1 MTAADVTYSPP
12 ANSCRPPEGIGVP
25 ADVAV
30 APPIATNAMALVLLN
45 TNMASDAGRTAAALL
60 VVAATV
66 TVAIGSNGWIAPVL
80 MIRPP

>member
-1 MTAADVTYSPP
+1 
-12 ANSCRPPEGIGVP
+12 
-25 ADVAV
+25 
-30 APPIATNAMALVLLN
+30 MALVLLN